1 MAIDQVQ
8 IVNYPRIA
16 AVDGQLSI
24 FESGANI
31 PFDIKRVF
39 TVLANANE
47 LRGQHAHKD
56 CSQILVCLSG
66 EIIVH
71 CDDGLGGTCSHALRR
86 DTQALLVPPGIW
98 ASEEYRFDNSVLLVL
113 CDLGYDPADYIRNY
127 DEFVAAAKGTL

>member
-1 MAIDQVQ
+1 MTIEQVQ
-8 IVNYPRIA
+8 IVTYPRIA

-24 FESGANI
+24 FETGANI
-31 PFDIKRVF
+31 PYPMKRVF
-39 TVLANANE
+39 TVLANAGE
-47 LRGQHAHKD
+47 LRGQHAHKA

-98 ASEEYRFDNSVLLVL
+98 ASEEYRIDNSVLLVL
-113 CDLGYDPADYIRNY
+113 CDQGYDPDDYIRNY
-127 DEFVAAAKGTL
+127 ATFLAAVKGT